1 MEQKRKQQ
9 RKKQK
14 RKKQRAEV
22 ADSPFTKNQLTFL
35 NALKECY
42 GIVSKAAHMA
52 GLDRKCHYNW
62 MDSAPEYAKEYEAIC
77 DDRIDFVEDQL
88 ISNISNGDTT
98 AIIFFLK
105 TKAKKRG
112 YVEKQ
117 EIDHNFGGQKIKI
130 GFKKPGENGDGRDKD

>member
-1 MEQKRKQQ
+1 MAQKRKQQ
-9 RKKQK
+9 RKKP
-14 RKKQRAEV
+14 RAEV

-62 MDSAPEYAKEYEAIC
+62 MDSMPEYAKEYEAIC

-117 EIDHNFGGQKIKI
+117 EVDHTSGGEKIKQVFEI
-130 GFKKPGENGDGRDKD
+130 NGQTIELR

>member
-9 RKKQK
+9 RKKPK
-14 RKKQRAEV
+14 AEV
-22 ADSPFTKNQLTFL
+22 ADSPLTKNQLTFL

-117 EIDHNFGGQKIKI
+117 EVDHTSGGEKIKQVFEI
-130 GFKKPGENGDGRDKD
+130 NGQTIELR

>member
-1 MEQKRKQQ
+1 MAQKRKQQ
-9 RKKQK
+9 RKKP
-14 RKKQRAEV
+14 RAEV

-62 MDSAPEYAKEYEAIC
+62 MDSTPEYAKEYEAIC

-88 ISNISNGDTT
+88 INNISNGDTT

-117 EIDHNFGGQKIKI
+117 EVDHTSGGEKIKQVFEI
-130 GFKKPGENGDGRDKD
+130 NGQTIELC

>member
-9 RKKQK
+9 RKKPK
-14 RKKQRAEV
+14 AEV

-88 ISNISNGDTT
+88 IRNISNGDTT

-117 EIDHNFGGQKIKI
+117 EVDHTSGGEKIKQVFEI
-130 GFKKPGENGDGRDKD
+130 NGQTIELR

>member
-1 MEQKRKQQ
+1 MVQKRKQQ
-9 RKKQK
+9 RKKP
-14 RKKQRAEV
+14 RAEV

-62 MDSAPEYAKEYEAIC
+62 MDSMPEYAKEYEAIC

-88 ISNISNGDTT
+88 INNISNGDTT

-117 EIDHNFGGQKIKI
+117 EVDHTSGGEKIKQVFEI
-130 GFKKPGENGDGRDKD
+130 NGQTIELR